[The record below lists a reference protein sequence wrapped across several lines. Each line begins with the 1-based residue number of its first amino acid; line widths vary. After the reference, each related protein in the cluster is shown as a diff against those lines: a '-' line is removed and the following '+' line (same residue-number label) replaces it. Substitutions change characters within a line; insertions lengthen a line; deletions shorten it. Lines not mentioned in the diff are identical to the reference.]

1 MFTIVVMGI
10 VERIKQ
16 LMQENELSAAA
27 FADTIGVQRS
37 SISHILSE
45 RNKPS
50 LDFILKIL
58 DAYPSVSSAWLLK
71 GIASKDSVATP
82 GNQSVLPT
90 APQEEVKT
98 TEIPVQK
105 NTPKEGI
112 IAKSTTTKQ
121 VERII
126 VCYNDGTS
134 STYLN
139 KN

>member
-1 MFTIVVMGI
+1 MII

-16 LMQENELSAAA
+16 LMKDNELSAAA

-58 DAYPSVSSAWLLK
+58 DAYPSVSPAWLIK
-71 GIASKDSVATP
+71 GNASKGSVATP
-82 GNQSVLPT
+82 DNQSVLPS
-90 APQEEVKT
+90 AHQGKVKT
-98 TEIPVQK
+98 TEIPVPK
-105 NTPKEGI
+105 NAPKEGI

>member
-1 MFTIVVMGI
+1 MHD
-10 VERIKQ
+10 
-16 LMQENELSAAA
+16 NELSAAA

-58 DAYPSVSSAWLLK
+58 HAYPSVSVEWLLK
-71 GIASKDSVATP
+71 GIKSKNAVVTPARNQEDIVTIQEDLVKLNENSVPKSTP
-82 GNQSVLPT
+82 SEN
-90 APQEEVKT
+90 
-98 TEIPVQK
+98 
-105 NTPKEGI
+105 I
-112 IAKSTTTKQ
+112 IHKSTTSKQ

>member
-1 MFTIVVMGI
+1 MII

-16 LMQENELSAAA
+16 LMHDNELSAAA

-58 DAYPSVSSAWLLK
+58 HAYPSVSVEWLLK
-71 GIASKDSVATP
+71 GVKSKNAVVTPARNQEDFVTIQENLVKPDENSVPKSTP
-82 GNQSVLPT
+82 SEN
-90 APQEEVKT
+90 
-98 TEIPVQK
+98 
-105 NTPKEGI
+105 I
-112 IAKSTTTKQ
+112 IHKSTTSKQ

>member
-1 MFTIVVMGI
+1 MGI

-16 LMQENELSAAA
+16 LMQDYELSAAA

-58 DAYPSVSSAWLLK
+58 DAYPSVSPAWLLK
-71 GIASKDSVATP
+71 GIASKDSVATSD
-82 GNQSVLPT
+82 NQSVLPT
-90 APQEEVKT
+90 AHQEEVRA
-98 TEIPVQK
+98 TEIPVPK
-105 NTPKEGI
+105 NAPKEGGI
-112 IAKSTTTKQ
+112 VESTTTKQ

>member
-1 MFTIVVMGI
+1 MGI

-16 LMQENELSAAA
+16 LMHDNELSAAA

-58 DAYPSVSSAWLLK
+58 HAYPSVSVEWLLK
-71 GIASKDSVATP
+71 GIKSKNAVVTPVRNYEDIATD
-82 GNQSVLPT
+82 L
-90 APQEEVKT
+90 QEEVKPA
-98 TEIPVQK
+98 EIPVPK
-105 NTPKEGI
+105 STPSEDI
-112 IAKSTTTKQ
+112 IHKSTTSKQ

-126 VCYNDGTS
+126 VCYKDGTS

>member
-1 MFTIVVMGI
+1 MSI

-16 LMQENELSAAA
+16 LMYDNELSAAA

-58 DAYPSVSSAWLLK
+58 HAYPTVSSEWLLK
-71 GIASKDSVATP
+71 GNESKSTAVNMLSKQESIPTGD
-82 GNQSVLPT
+82 QSEIKP
-90 APQEEVKT
+90 
-98 TEIPVQK
+98 TEIPAPK
-105 NTPKEGI
+105 STPTEGI
-112 IAKSTTTKQ
+112 TQQSTTSKQ

-139 KN
+139 NN

>member
-1 MFTIVVMGI
+1 MSI

-16 LMQENELSAAA
+16 LMYDNELSAAA

-58 DAYPSVSSAWLLK
+58 HAYPTVSSEWLLK
-71 GIASKDSVATP
+71 GNESKSTAVNLLSKQESIPTGD
-82 GNQSVLPT
+82 QSEIKP
-90 APQEEVKT
+90 
-98 TEIPVQK
+98 TEIPAPK
-105 NTPKEGI
+105 STPTEGI
-112 IAKSTTTKQ
+112 TQQSTTSKQ

-139 KN
+139 NN

>member
-1 MFTIVVMGI
+1 MDI

-16 LMQENELSAAA
+16 LMQDNELGAAA

-58 DAYPSVSSAWLLK
+58 YAYPNVSVEWLLK
-71 GIASKDSVATP
+71 GTGSENVMNNPVVKQDHLALESQEVESLADKPLLKRNS
-82 GNQSVLPT
+82 NQNIIQKL
-90 APQEEVKT
+90 T
-98 TEIPVQK
+98 T
-105 NTPKEGI
+105 
-112 IAKSTTTKQ
+112 SKQ
-121 VERII
+121 VERIV
-126 VCYNDGTS
+126 VCYNDGTF

>member
-1 MFTIVVMGI
+1 MDI

-16 LMQENELSAAA
+16 LMQDNELGAAA

-58 DAYPSVSSAWLLK
+58 HAYPNVSAEWLLK
-71 GIASKDSVATP
+71 GIESENVINNPVVKQNHVA
-82 GNQSVLPT
+82 L
-90 APQEEVKT
+90 E
-98 TEIPVQK
+98 
-105 NTPKEGI
+105 PKEVESPPDNTLLKRNSNQNI
-112 IAKSTTTKQ
+112 IQKSTTSKQ
-121 VERII
+121 VERIV
-126 VCYNDGTS
+126 VCYNDGTF

>member
-1 MFTIVVMGI
+1 MDI

-16 LMQENELSAAA
+16 LMQDNELSAAA

-58 DAYPSVSSAWLLK
+58 YAYPNVSVEWLLK
-71 GIASKDSVATP
+71 GTGSENVMNNPVVKQDHLALESQEVESLADKPLLKRNS
-82 GNQSVLPT
+82 NQ
-90 APQEEVKT
+90 
-98 TEIPVQK
+98 
-105 NTPKEGI
+105 NI
-112 IAKSTTTKQ
+112 IQKSTTSKQ
-121 VERII
+121 VERIV
-126 VCYNDGTS
+126 VCYNDGTF

>member
-1 MFTIVVMGI
+1 MSI

-16 LMQENELSAAA
+16 LMHDNELSAAA

-58 DAYPSVSSAWLLK
+58 HAYPSVSVEWLLK
-71 GIASKDSVATP
+71 GIKSKNAVVTP
-82 GNQSVLPT
+82 ARNQEDIVTIQEDLVKPNENSVL
-90 APQEEVKT
+90 KS
-98 TEIPVQK
+98 
-105 NTPKEGI
+105 TPSENI
-112 IAKSTTTKQ
+112 THKSTTSKQ